1 MPENSATL
9 ESTIEQRINKR
20 TYWGVQNLSV
30 QVTNG
35 HIEVHGRARTYYVK
49 TLALAAL
56 REVLASTGLMALRV
70 DIQVV

>member
-1 MPENSATL
+1 MPQNSAAL
-9 ESTIEQRINKR
+9 ESTIEQRINQR

-35 HIEVHGRARTYYVK
+35 HIEVHGCTRTYYVK

-56 REVLASTGLMALRV
+56 REVLASTGPMALRV
-70 DIQVV
+70 DIQVA